1 MVIHSWAE
9 STERRVQN
17 RRGRTPGG
25 PPSVPYSDLD
35 TVRTTRSGARPGR
48 PEGKTSI
55 PIHPRRLSAGRADP
69 FVRLLYPRSESAPPF
84 DLFPGRQSGSDAHSR
99 FPPGA
104 RDGSRCAK
112 AGIFECGIVQGRT
125 CRFQKFPLTK
135 QMGPYRVPGL
145 CVSSTRTI
153 RPPPPPPSPPP
164 HQWDSAPRP
173 APAPGH

>member
-48 PEGKTSI
+48 PEGKKPLYSSTREGS
-55 PIHPRRLSAGRADP
+55 PPCRKAPDARKHPTFRP
-69 FVRLLYPRSESAPPF
+69 FPWASEWV
-84 DLFPGRQSGSDAHSR
+84 
-99 FPPGA
+99 
-104 RDGSRCAK
+104 RCAK
-112 AGIFECGIVQGRT
+112 GGIWKLGIVQSGT
-125 CRFQKFPLTK
+125 CPASKFRLTK
-135 QMGPYRVPGL
+135 QMGPYRAPGL

-153 RPPPPPPSPPP
+153 LPQSLPPSPPP